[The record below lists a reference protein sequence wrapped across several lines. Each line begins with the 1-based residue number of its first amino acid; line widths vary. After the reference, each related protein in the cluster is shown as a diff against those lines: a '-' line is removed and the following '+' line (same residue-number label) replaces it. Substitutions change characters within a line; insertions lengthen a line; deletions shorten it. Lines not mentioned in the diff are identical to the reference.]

1 MLVFIISIYKRPEL
15 TKIVLDYYRKLNK
28 IYPFK
33 IVIAG
38 SEGESSKKLAKG
50 FDYIEVPNFPLT
62 DKNNFMMQRAKV
74 HNPDAVVLLGSD
86 DFICENVIK
95 YYYSLIEAKETE
107 VVGFY
112 DLYFYSTQHEYLS
125 HYDCGEK
132 SFGAGRYF
140 PKSVLE
146 LINYKGWK
154 GDLNKG
160 LDGNNMRILEQRGV
174 KHRVVELADI
184 DGLLVDVK
192 HNFNIS
198 NKNITFVGKQVNK
211 QIMARKKIPVDK
223 IDALPIE
230 KTVVNQP
237 KEVSGFDYNKV
248 YTFIPNGKSKHL
260 GLEPIKITGFEAELF
275 IKKGYGDV
283 KTND

>member
-1 MLVFIISIYKRPEL
+1 MLVFIIAIYKRPEL

-38 SEGESSKKLAKG
+38 SEGELSRKLAKG

-62 DKNNFMMQRAKV
+62 DKNNAMMQRAKI

-95 YYYSLIEAKETE
+95 YYYSLIEAKESNI
-107 VVGFY
+107 VGFY

-125 HYDCGEK
+125 HYDCGGK
-132 SFGAGRYF
+132 SYGAGRYF
-140 PKSVLE
+140 PKSALKR
-146 LINYKGWK
+146 INYTGWA
-154 GDLNKG
+154 GEYNRG
-160 LDGNNMRILEQRGV
+160 LDSNNIKVCEAQGI
-174 KHRVVELADI
+174 KHRVIELSEI

-198 NKNITFVGKQVNK
+198 NKNITFIGKQINK

-223 IDALPIE
+223 IDNLPID
-230 KTVVNQP
+230 KTIIEQP
-237 KEVSGFDYNKV
+237 KPIEQLDYNKV
-248 YTFIPNGKSKHL
+248 YTFIPNGKSKYL
-260 GLEPIKITGFEAELF
+260 GIDAIQITGFEAETF
-275 IKKGYGDV
+275 IKKGYGQV
-283 KTND
+283 K